1 MWNCKTSFV
10 EIFNY
15 VEPDTMEMQ
24 LTPETLA
31 SWKKDFV
38 KILKEW
44 DKLYV
49 KHIKGAYPDM
59 SKIHDACMKPLGAL
73 LESNYNLHNL
83 EEIIK
88 TKSVPNFRFEA
99 LEHKFCENLTT
110 ICDILRDYGDLK
122 ESYNIK
128 QMLSIMKTENWNEI
142 VPFRFYLK
150 PLLDSIN
157 KTRKGLLD
165 MNTRGPLQVKYII
178 ENNTEMQDNIREMAK
193 KDITAQWL
201 AGDFLKQD
209 QFKFLYETVKVVYD
223 SPLRDRLID
232 GKAEINETV
241 IPQLVAMRAMQQI
254 LKVTDRM
261 KVDEAKQVEK

>member
-209 QFKFLYETVKVVYD
+209 
-223 SPLRDRLID
+223 
-232 GKAEINETV
+232 
-241 IPQLVAMRAMQQI
+241 
-254 LKVTDRM
+254 
-261 KVDEAKQVEK
+261 